1 MRLKGIIM
9 KIVILASLLASV
21 GTVNAAVYKCESG
34 SGAIEYQASP
44 CNNQFQSKK
53 LTIIPI
59 APGKVKRAQE
69 KLAKELKQR
78 EELAQQLAEVNRRE
92 RDVRAKELSARA
104 ELDIA
109 YETRRQTEAI
119 EDNTRA
125 VNQNSWGGYYHRR
138 GYQYY

>member
-1 MRLKGIIM
+1 M
-9 KIVILASLLASV
+9 KTVILAGLIASV

-34 SGAIEYQASP
+34 SGVVEYQDSP
-44 CNNQFQSKK
+44 CSNQFQSKK
-53 LTIIPI
+53 IAIIPI
-59 APGKVKRAQE
+59 EPGKVKRAQE

-78 EELAQQLAEVNRRE
+78 EELKQQLAEVDRKERE
-92 RDVRAKELSARA
+92 VRAKELSARA

-125 VNQNSWGGYYHRR
+125 VNQNAWGGYYHRR

>member
-1 MRLKGIIM
+1 M
-9 KIVILASLLASV
+9 KTVILASLIASV

-34 SGAIEYQASP
+34 SGTIEYQDSP
-44 CNNQFQSKK
+44 CNNQNQSKK
-53 LTIIPI
+53 IAITPI

-78 EELAQQLAEVNRRE
+78 EELMQQRAEFDRKERE
-92 RDVRAKELSARA
+92 VRAKELSAKA

-119 EDNTRA
+119 EENTRA
-125 VNQNSWGGYYHRR
+125 VNQNSWGGNYYRR